1 MSTTPGN
8 TIPYPLAEVYGLLE
22 PGPVVLLSTRHHGRP
37 NVMTL
42 SWLTMLEFEPPLV
55 GCVISKRD
63 HSFAAVEASGECVIN
78 IPTLELADA
87 VVGCGNTSGT
97 DTDKFATF
105 GLTPLP
111 ASQVQAPLIAECFAN
126 LECRVVDPSM
136 VSRYG
141 LFVLEVVR
149 AWIKPG
155 IKNHPTLHHRGHGAF
170 MLAGETISLPSKMK

>member
-1 MSTTPGN
+1 
-8 TIPYPLAEVYGLLE
+8 
-22 PGPVVLLSTRHHGRP
+22 
-37 NVMTL
+37 MTL
-42 SWLTMLEFEPPLV
+42 SWLTLLEFEPPLV

-63 HSFAAVEASGECVIN
+63 HSFAAVATSSECVIN
-78 IPTLELADA
+78 IPSPELADA

-111 ASQVQAPLIAECFAN
+111 ASQVQAPLIAECFAK
-126 LECRVVDPSM
+126 LECRVGDPSM

-149 AWIKPG
+149 AWIQPDV
-155 IKNHPTLHHRGHGAF
+155 KNHPTLHHRGHGAF
-170 MLAGETISLPSKMK
+170 MRAGETIALPSKMK